1 MPSPVTEEELAGL
14 RAGDEGLTSA
24 VWRRYNPVVLR
35 YLRARGCTDADD
47 VAAQVWLEVARGL
60 RRFDGDGAAFGR
72 WLFTLAHRRMVDA
85 GRRDRRRR
93 EDAVATPPEPRTT
106 NGGVPEPDELER
118 AIALVRRLPPGQ
130 ADAVLLRVLGG
141 YTPEEVGEV
150 MGKSPGAVRV
160 LTHRGLARL
169 RELVD
174 ELDEAA
180 ARRSRPR
187 RVTAPPSPALAST
200 DG

>member
-1 MPSPVTEEELAGL
+1 MPSPVTQEELAGL
-14 RAGDEGLTSA
+14 RAGDETLTA
-24 VWRRYNPVVLR
+24 TVWRRYNPVVLR

-60 RRFDGDGAAFGR
+60 RRFEGDGAAFGR

-93 EDAVATPPEPRTT
+93 EDAVAAPPEPRTAVD
-106 NGGVPEPDELER
+106 GLGEPDELER
-118 AIALVRRLPPGQ
+118 AIALVRRLPPSQ

-141 YTPEEVGEV
+141 YSPDEVGLV

-174 ELDEAA
+174 ELDAPA
-180 ARRSRPR
+180 PQRSGPR
-187 RVTAPPSPALAST
+187 RVTTAPSPALAST